1 MTHHLNYSELTLYV
15 SLGLGA
21 FRLLSQFAIK
31 IIAIFAADK
40 FSARAFEVLR
50 ISWQE
55 RAARIVRRGQ
65 IRTRLLEPCR

>member
-1 MTHHLNYSELTLYV
+1 MAHHLGYFELTWYV

-21 FRLLSQFAIK
+21 FRVLSQFAIK

-50 ISWQE
+50 TSWPE
-55 RAARIVRRGQ
+55 RAARIFRRG
-65 IRTRLLEPCR
+65 